1 MPAGDRVAV
10 VIHLSAVGRSSG
22 IAVDT
27 RYAHVW
33 TMRDG
38 RGVASTPTGLPR
50 RDSESSKTQ
59 AEPAGLRPAAEEG
72 CLGSSARRRA
82 CFARRRA
89 TNSRGE

>member
-10 VIHLSAVGRSSG
+10 VIHLSCGRALSG

-27 RYAHVW
+27 RYGHVW

-38 RGVASTPTGLPR
+38 RASESTPTGLPR
-50 RDSESSKTQ
+50 RGFESSKIQ
-59 AEPAGLRPAAEEG
+59 AEPAGLRSAAGEG
-72 CLGSSARRRA
+72 FLGSSAWRRA

-89 TNSRGE
+89 MNSRGE